1 MEKPIELQQQVV
13 KVDIAIKPATDKRLY
28 TYGSTV
34 IIDLRDERVDRD
46 RGRRERPVLDE
57 CIDVVSYNP
66 DLTS

>member
-1 MEKPIELQQQVV
+1 MEKPIEVQQLVV
-13 KVDIAIKPATDKRLY
+13 KVDIGIKPVTDKRLY

-34 IIDLRDERVDRD
+34 IIDLGDERVDRD

-57 CIDVVSYNP
+57 CINMVSYDP

>member
-1 MEKPIELQQQVV
+1 MEKPIEVQQLVV
-13 KVDIAIKPATDKRLY
+13 KVDIGIKRVTDKRLY

-57 CIDVVSYNP
+57 CIDMVSYDP